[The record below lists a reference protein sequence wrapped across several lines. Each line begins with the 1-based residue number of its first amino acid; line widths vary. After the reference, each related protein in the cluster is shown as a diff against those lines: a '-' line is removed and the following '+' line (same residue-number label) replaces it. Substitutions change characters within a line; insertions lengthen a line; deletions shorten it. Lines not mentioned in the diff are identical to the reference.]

1 VTYYLGSVEMWD
13 LEIEARKRA
22 ARAAGAPESVVPDQK
37 IAGGLGS
44 TPGFNQRRHL
54 ESVIAHGTPPIKWVA
69 RILAQESAA

>member
-1 VTYYLGSVEMWD
+1 
-13 LEIEARKRA
+13 
-22 ARAAGAPESVVPDQK
+22 VPDQK